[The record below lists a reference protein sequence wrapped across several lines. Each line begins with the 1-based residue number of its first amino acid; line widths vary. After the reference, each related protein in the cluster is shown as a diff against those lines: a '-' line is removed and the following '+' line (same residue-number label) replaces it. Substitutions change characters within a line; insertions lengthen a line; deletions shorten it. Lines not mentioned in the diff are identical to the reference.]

1 MLSYIWAKR
10 GGGGIC
16 IVDDVTMMS
25 LSIIF
30 LSVESEVWDVKVG
43 INISSMA

>member
-1 MLSYIWAKR
+1 M
-10 GGGGIC
+10 
-16 IVDDVTMMS
+16 DDVTMMS